1 MRFALSLAA
10 SAGIYL
16 VASTS
21 LFGSKNSLLNRLR
34 EVEVHTLRLSGRLS
48 TIKESLRL
56 RLVSRKK
63 LRMAVSELPEIIEL
77 MAVSLSAGDGIYGAL
92 TRVVPRASGV
102 LAESLRTMLA
112 SLELGGEL
120 DVELER
126 LAQRLPHR
134 QIVEF
139 TGKVS
144 IALRR
149 GTPLSQML
157 SSLAES
163 ARADQRNELLKQV
176 GRNETKMLIPLVFLI
191 LPVTVLFAVYPSLQL
206 LNIDYI

>member
-21 LFGSKNSLLNRLR
+21 LFGSKKSLLNRLR

-191 LPVTVLFAVYPSLQL
+191 LPVTVLFAVYLSLQL

>member
-1 MRFALSLAA
+1 MKFALSLAA
-10 SAGIYL
+10 SAGIYIL
-16 VASTS
+16 VSASFLS
-21 LFGSKNSLLNRLR
+21 SRHSLLNRLR
-34 EVEVHTLRLSGRLS
+34 AVEATSVQV
-48 TIKESLRL
+48 SLRIL
-56 RLVSRKK
+56 QIRRGFQARLVSRKK
-63 LRMAVSELPEIIEL
+63 LRLAVSELPEIL
-77 MAVSLSAGDGIYGAL
+77 DLLSVSLSAGDGIYGAL
-92 TRVVPRASGV
+92 TRVVPRANGV
-102 LAESLRTMLA
+102 LADSLATLLA

-126 LAQRLPHR
+126 LAKRLPHR

-139 TGKVS
+139 TSKLS

-157 SSLAES
+157 SSLADS
-163 ARADQRNELLKQV
+163 ARAEQRNNLLKQV

-191 LPVTVLFAVYPSLQL
+191 LPVTVLFAVFPSLQL

>member
-1 MRFALSLAA
+1 M
-10 SAGIYL
+10 
-16 VASTS
+16 
-21 LFGSKNSLLNRLR
+21 
-34 EVEVHTLRLSGRLS
+34 
-48 TIKESLRL
+48 IKESLRVL
-56 RLVSRKK
+56 LVSRKK
-63 LRMAVSELPEIIEL
+63 LQLAVSELPEIIEL
-77 MAVSLSAGDGIYGAL
+77 MAVALSAGDGIYGAL